1 MTKLPTDQ
9 LMSEM
14 MFWIFADDSLAAQM
28 ENFATTYCPYFDYIP
43 DRFDFEAAE
52 NKLIYTNLYN
62 QFQGLFEEQVGT
74 WLASKGWTLD
84 EFLAACQSEIENQK
98 ATGEAGNEQIAELY
112 EMIVSLTDYSIFKI
126 MMLDQR
132 KKLQEQGQAAA

>member
-1 MTKLPTDQ
+1 MAKLATDE
-9 LMSEM
+9 LMRQM

-43 DRFDFEAAE
+43 DRFDFENAE
-52 NKLIYTNLYN
+52 NKLIYTNLYH
-62 QFQGLFEEQVGT
+62 QFQGMFEQQVDQ
-74 WLASKGWTLD
+74 WLASNGWTTP
-84 EFLAACQSEIENQK
+84 EFLEACHAEIENQK
-98 ATGEAGNEQIAELY
+98 ATGETGSEQVAELY

-132 KKLQEQGQAAA
+132 KKIQEVGQPS